1 MSKYPFKVGDLIKD
15 SQGRVGTF
23 DYDDGMPVCVL
34 ITCASKYECPGK
46 LRHMSASDWE
56 LARPEPVQP
65 EPAQVVDWNYAEAQR
80 LADAADAAIEA
91 YNVYIQKQPKT
102 VFIPKIK

>member
-1 MSKYPFKVGDLIKD
+1 MSEFKKGDYVVRTGKSVGDVKSGDTYLVSDIPVD
-15 SQGRVGTF
+15 GNLMLEGSAIV
-23 DYDDGMPVCVL
+23 YD
-34 ITCASKYECPGK
+34 ASKF
-46 LRHMSASDWE
+46 R
-56 LARPEPVQP
+56 LAQRTGLVQP